1 VPFAADVVVPIAT
14 VTAVLHCIASAFGDG
29 YWFDEVYMFAIGRR
43 HLEWGS
49 ADQPP
54 LAPAPAGLADGIA
67 PGSLIALRLP
77 AVLATACAAVVAGP
91 PRAAAGAARPHS
103 GFR

>member
-1 VPFAADVVVPIAT
+1 
-14 VTAVLHCIASAFGDG
+14 
-29 YWFDEVYMFAIGRR
+29 MFAIGRR

-77 AVLATACAAVVAGP
+77 AVLAPACAVMVAGV

-103 GFR
+103 GVR

>member
-1 VPFAADVVVPIAT
+1 
-14 VTAVLHCIASAFGDG
+14 LHCNPSGFGDD

-67 PGSLIALRLP
+67 PGSLIELRLP
-77 AVLATACAAVVAGP
+77 AVLATACAAVVAGLT
-91 PRAAAGAARPHS
+91 RSAARAARPHS
-103 GFR
+103 GVR